1 VNSLLEAAKAIRDEK
16 VSSIEL
22 TRAAIAKIER
32 LQPQLNYF
40 LAMMSEAALT
50 RARHLDEDL
59 RRGIVRGPLHGV
71 PVAVKDVFCTKGVKT
86 TCGSPLFADHV
97 PDYDAAVVER
107 LYEAGAVIVG
117 KTHMHELAYGVTS
130 NNPHFGPVRNPWN
143 VSHVPGGSSGG
154 SGAAVASRSVFMA
167 MGSDTGGSIR
177 IPASFCGCVGLKPTT
192 GRVSRY
198 GVLPLDFTLDHMGP
212 LTTTVRDAGTV
223 LQVLA
228 GYDPRDDSSSK
239 APVVQ
244 YAPGRVSIKD
254 VRIGIPNNFYSE
266 HVHSDIGRAMDKLR
280 NLSEE
285 LGARLEMVQVPEVAE
300 INAVARVILLSEA
313 SAVMTP
319 YLGDRSRFGADVL
332 AMFDQGRLLAATDY
346 VNAQRLRRV
355 YQREYAKVFEHCD
368 VLLTPTAPNPAP
380 RIGQTEVDLG
390 GRMEDTRLASTRFVR
405 AINLLGLP
413 ALSLPCGFTKDEL
426 PIGAQIIG
434 RPFDEPTVLWVGAAL
449 EDAMEFSRTV
459 PPVA

>member
-1 VNSLLEAAKAIRDEK
+1 MNSLLDAADAIRQEK
-16 VSSIEL
+16 ISSLEL
-22 TRAAIAKIER
+22 TRECLARIER
-32 LQPQLNYF
+32 LQPQLNCF
-40 LAMMSEAALT
+40 LAMMSEEALT

-59 RRGIVRGPLHGV
+59 RRGEIRGPLHGV

-86 TCGSPLFADHV
+86 TCGSLLFQDHV
-97 PDYDAAVVER
+97 PTHDAAVVEK
-107 LYEAGAVIVG
+107 LYAAGAVIVG

-154 SGAAVASRSVFMA
+154 SGAAVASRTVFMA

-212 LTTTVRDAGTV
+212 LTPTVRDAATV

-228 GYDPRDDSSSK
+228 GYDERDDSSSR
-239 APVVQ
+239 APVGQ
-244 YAPGRVSIKD
+244 YTPGRVSIRD
-254 VRIGIPNNFYSE
+254 VRIGIPKSFYHE
-266 HVHSDIGRAMDKLR
+266 RVHHDVEVAMDKLR
-280 NLSEE
+280 NLAEE
-285 LGARLEMVQVPEVAE
+285 LGARLETVPVPDIAE
-300 INAVARVILLSEA
+300 INATARMILLSEA

-319 YLGDRSRFGADVL
+319 YLSDRSQFGVDVL

-355 YQREYAKVFEHCD
+355 YQREFAKVFEQCD

-380 RIGQTEVDLG
+380 RIGQTEVELG
-390 GRMEDTRLASTRFVR
+390 GVKEDTRLASTRFVR

-413 ALSLPCGFTKDEL
+413 ALSLPCGFTVDEL

-434 RPFDEPTVLWVGAAL
+434 RPFDEATVLWVGAAL
-449 EDAMEFSRTV
+449 EDAMEFSRSL